1 MLIQMPAVKQT
12 PTSAYNATLIQHDKV
27 FVHMAE
33 GGSAGGVAW
42 LCSGRVKASTH
53 LFMNEAGDIVYQLVP
68 LQYEAWAECAFNRQG
83 VSMEIPGFTAQGV
96 PAARWRSAAL
106 IVAWLCRAYAI
117 PPTWAQG
124 GLGRGVCQHA
134 DLGLAGG
141 GHHDACGV
149 GSQTW
154 FTFLGYVKA
163 AFDAFGDAPLPP
175 FALHGAPGPHL
186 VEAPPFVPP
195 EPTHGGAARNMDGDI
210 IAHPTPSGFA
220 LHTIAALQSDLN
232 ALGAAPILKIDGAYG
247 PATQDA
253 LRVFQTKHG
262 LTRDGL
268 IGPNSWAAVDAA
280 MRT

>member
-1 MLIQMPAVKQT
+1 M
-12 PTSAYNATLIQHDKV
+12 
-27 FVHMAE
+27 
-33 GGSAGGVAW
+33 
-42 LCSGRVKASTH
+42 
-53 LFMNEAGDIVYQLVP
+53 
-68 LQYEAWAECAFNRQG
+68 
-83 VSMEIPGFTAQGV
+83 
-96 PAARWRSAAL
+96 
-106 IVAWLCRAYAI
+106 
-117 PPTWAQG
+117 
-124 GLGRGVCQHA
+124 
-134 DLGLAGG
+134 
-141 GHHDACGV
+141 
-149 GSQTW
+149 
-154 FTFLGYVKA
+154 FLGYVKA

-195 EPTHGGAARNMDGDI
+195 EPTHGGAARNVPGDI

-262 LTRDGL
+262 LTPDGL

-280 MRT
+280 MRA